1 MKPVLNYSLFI
12 KKGRPRR
19 VALCFSGDKMKPIG
33 LYIHIPFCNGKC
45 PYCDF
50 YSVTPR
56 ENVINDYVGALCKK
70 IDEAGGVY
78 DTVYFGGGTPSLI
91 GSDNIAKIM
100 SHINRTPDCEVTLEC
115 NPSDTGAV
123 NSAFDFEVAAKSGI
137 NRISMGLQSADNAE
151 RKALGRR
158 GGCDDVE
165 RAIKR
170 AKAAGIDNISLD
182 LMLGVPN
189 QTAESL
195 KKSIDFCKNS
205 GAKHVSAYMLKIEES
220 TPFYRIKD
228 TLVLPD
234 EDATCDLYLLAV
246 EELKKAGFE
255 QYEISNFSV
264 KGFESRHNLKYWRCE
279 EYLGIG
285 AAAHSFKNGKR
296 FYYERSIDKFISD
309 IPPIDDGEGGDEEE
323 YIMLA
328 LRLSEGLIFENY
340 KKRFGKFVSENL
352 VKKAEE
358 LEKHG
363 LVNVTN
369 HNISLT
375 VNGFLVSNSVICS
388 LIEQ

>member
-1 MKPVLNYSLFI
+1 
-12 KKGRPRR
+12 
-19 VALCFSGDKMKPIG
+19 MKPIG

-50 YSVTPR
+50 YSVTPK
-56 ENVINDYVGALCKK
+56 ENVINDYVNTLCKR
-70 IDEAGGVY
+70 IDEAGGIY

-100 SHINRTPDCEVTLEC
+100 SHINRAPDCEVTLEC
-115 NPSDTGAV
+115 NPSDTGAI
-123 NSAFDFEVAAKSGI
+123 NSAFDFGVAAKSGV
-137 NRISMGLQSADNAE
+137 NRISMGLQSADNSE

-165 RAIKR
+165 RAIER
-170 AKAAGIDNISLD
+170 AKKAEIENISLD

-195 KKSIDFCKNS
+195 KKSIEFCKNS
-205 GAKHVSAYMLKIEES
+205 GARHISAYILKIEEN
-220 TPFYRIKD
+220 TPFYRKKNS
-228 TLVLPD
+228 LVLPD
-234 EDATCDLYLLAV
+234 EDKTCDLYLLAV
-246 EELKKAGFE
+246 KELKKAGFE
-255 QYEISNFSV
+255 QYEISNFSA
-264 KGFESRHNLKYWRCE
+264 KGFESRHNMKYWRCE

-285 AAAHSFKNGKR
+285 AAAHSFVDGKR
-296 FYYERSIDKFISD
+296 FYYERSIDKFISGD
-309 IPPIDDGEGGDEEE
+309 PPVDDGEGGGEEE

-340 KKRFGKFVSENL
+340 QNRFGKPVPENL
-352 VKKAEE
+352 ISKARE

-363 LVNVTN
+363 LVKVTDY
-369 HNISLT
+369 NISLT
-375 VNGFLVSNSVICS
+375 VEGFLVSNSVICS